1 MPTISEQIRQLNAL
15 AAGLCHDAHIQVE
28 AASGHE
34 WCYDPVRRVIQVSAK
49 DLGQHGPVYCAG
61 ILAHEAG
68 HALISRYSLFTLP
81 EPPRVADHGDL
92 THLALHNLLNAIED
106 PRVEYWMAQ
115 RYPGCRGWFA
125 EVDRATAL
133 KPEPLPAGLPDFLR
147 FGAECAREWV
157 LDWQA
162 APEAFAVPARIA
174 KALAATRTARRC
186 YAEEMLPPTTL
197 DATDL
202 DPTLFAT
209 YPQHIWS
216 RLNAPVRIRAWPSRW
231 EQGIQYHAWQAVELA
246 HTAIVPTGLRWLE
259 RDVQRLA
266 TGLQADRAA
275 GRQARVIRDERDSSA
290 ATVLVMTMLAAYP
303 EPGEAPPAGLRL
315 AAEVLY
321 LMLAKQPKADGGWKI
336 TPPPPSGGAVAEGPK
351 GHYTA
356 PPPPASADAYEQ
368 AHQQVAS
375 QIDALTEQ
383 VERILQPYRRL
394 HDRAGY
400 PSGYRLDLRRV
411 MGFEADARC
420 YHQLWRRKSIP
431 DRHDTAVFL
440 LVDLS
445 GSMHGPKSEA
455 ALLGTVLVVETL
467 HRLGVPLAVAGFQ
480 DELIPLLDFADAL
493 DAERRAMLASLPL
506 EVSGTRPGGHNRERH
521 NDDGP
526 CLLAAAERLLA
537 QPASDHILVVI
548 SDGRPEGRRSNA
560 RDLHDAI
567 ARLRDEPG
575 LSLIGVGLGPN
586 TDHVTEYYPDAV
598 ADVPIPEFAERI
610 GELLERVLVGGMAEA
625 G

>member
-125 EVDRATAL
+125 EVDHATAL

-157 LDWQA
+157 LNWQA
-162 APEAFAVPARIA
+162 APEAFAVPAPIA
-174 KALAATRTARRC
+174 ETLAATRAARRR
-186 YAEEMLPPTTL
+186 YAEAMLPPVTL
-197 DATDL
+197 DAADL
-202 DPTLFAT
+202 DPALLVT
-209 YPQHIWS
+209 YPHHIWS

-231 EQGIQYHAWQAVELA
+231 EQGIQHYAWQAAEFA
-246 HTAIVPTGLRWLE
+246 HTAIVPTGLQWLE

-266 TGLQADRAA
+266 TGLQADRNAW
-275 GRQARVIRDERDSSA
+275 RQALVIRDERNSPA
-290 ATVLVMTMLAAYP
+290 ATALVMTMLAAHP
-303 EPGEAPPAGLRL
+303 ESGEAPLTGQRL
-315 AAEVLY
+315 AADVLY
-321 LMLAKQPKADGGWKI
+321 LMLAERPPKRWEI
-336 TPPPPSGGAVAEGPK
+336 TPPQRPEEGVQRYPERD
-351 GHYTA
+351 YAA
-356 PPPPASADAYEQ
+356 PRLPESADAYEQ
-368 AHQQVAS
+368 ARLRVAS
-375 QIDALTEQ
+375 QIDAFTAQ
-383 VERILQPYRRL
+383 VEQILQPCSRL
-394 HDRAGY
+394 HDQAGY

-420 YHQLWRRKSIP
+420 YHQLWRRKNIP
-431 DRHDTAVFL
+431 DRCDAAVFL

-480 DELIPLLDFADAL
+480 DELIPLLDFADTL
-493 DAERRAMLASLPL
+493 DAERQQALASLPL
-506 EVSGTRPGGHNRERH
+506 EASGTRPGGHNREGY

-526 CLLAAAERLLA
+526 CLLAAAEQLLA
-537 QPASDHILVVI
+537 QPARDHILVAI

-560 RDLHDAI
+560 QDLHDAI

-610 GELLERVLVGGMAEA
+610 GELLEQVLVGGMAEV